1 MADNIKG
8 ITIQIGGDVQPL
20 NQALAEAAR
29 NATAY
34 GKKLGEINQKLKL
47 EPKNVELLTEKH
59 NLLTEALATN
69 EQQLAGVR
77 EAIANTLN
85 GKFGKATEEQ
95 LDALRRMEANL
106 VTEGE
111 NLNVELE
118 NTNKAMA
125 SLGEESDD
133 AGDSM
138 EDMSEDAEDAS
149 ENIDKVGESAE
160 SASMSLGDVAKLA
173 TLFGAIATGAAK
185 LIDSGKLGEVAK
197 NIGIT
202 LPDAYSELKESID
215 ETHKSTGKLLD
226 QIKQS
231 KRDTQTQSQLI
242 GIQASE
248 VEKLNKQLQEEI
260 RNGKTNTTTRQR
272 LKQQVDLLN
281 TSLGEEVI
289 QLNEENG
296 LISTNGNYWQQ
307 KVEQTKAYVLMQ
319 ADLENMQN
327 LWVQEAQIQ
336 ADLDAVN
343 EKIANGERGIGTSLE
358 YKRHQLELDL
368 AAVQEQTR
376 NAEENYQKQA
386 DAYTELGDTEVQVN
400 TYVLQQ
406 MEERRKKSAEINKQI
421 YDDQAN
427 YNKKRVD
434 DATETEKKIKG
445 ESELTLEERIQNM
458 IDNQKAI
465 EDYETNIQK
474 LLDHAYEIQDEKERE
489 RWLLTIQSLQDR
501 NAKTMDT
508 AEQLVEDLEQ
518 KGGEGAQR
526 YVDAFN
532 DGLKEGHIDQVFTNA
547 FGKIVTLATQYG
559 QRLKKA
565 LTITFDVKTGQ
576 TSTSRGNIKVTAFAQ
591 GGIVT
596 KPTNALV
603 GEAGPEAIIP
613 LDRLGDIIRSALASN
628 RPTGGDYTMNVYPQ
642 SMSPSEQETLF
653 DKFDQRFGASTSR
666 RNI

>member
-47 EPKNVELLTEKH
+47 DPKNVELLTQKH

-69 EQQLAGVR
+69 KEQLAGVR

-118 NTNKAMA
+118 NTNRAMD

-149 ENIDKVGESAE
+149 ENIDKVGEAAE
-160 SASMSLGDVAKLA
+160 EASISLGDVAKLA

-185 LIDSGKLGEVAK
+185 LIDSGELGKVAK

-226 QIKQS
+226 QVKQS

-242 GIQASE
+242 GIQATE

-260 RNGKTNTTTRQR
+260 QNGQTNTTTRQR

-336 ADLDAVN
+336 ADLDAIN
-343 EKIANGERGIGTSLE
+343 QKIANGERGIGTSLE

-427 YNKKRVD
+427 YNKKRVN
-434 DATETEKKIKG
+434 DATETEKKIKAKTDI
-445 ESELTLEERIQNM
+445 SLKDRIQNM

-474 LLDHAYEIQDEKERE
+474 LIDHANSIQDEHERE
-489 RWLLTIQSLQDR
+489 RWLLMIQSLQDR
-501 NAKTMDT
+501 NEVTMGT
-508 AEQLVEDLEQ
+508 AQQLVEDLDEY
-518 KGGEGAQR
+518 GGKGAQA

-532 DGLKEGHIDQVFTNA
+532 DGIEDGHIDRVFTNA
-547 FGKIVTLATQYG
+547 FGKVVTMATQYG
-559 QRLKKA
+559 NRLKKA

-628 RPTGGDYTMNVYPQ
+628 RPTGGSYTMNVYPRDMTGAQ
-642 SMSPSEQETLF
+642 QDALLN
-653 DKFDQRFGASTSR
+653 KFNRMLGGMTPRES
-666 RNI
+666 I

>member
-47 EPKNVELLTEKH
+47 DPKNVELLTEKH
-59 NLLTEALATN
+59 NLLTEAIATN
-69 EQQLAGVR
+69 KEQLAGVR

-138 EDMSEDAEDAS
+138 EDMSEDAEGAS
-149 ENIDKVGESAE
+149 ENVKKVGEAAE
-160 SASMSLGDVAKLA
+160 DASISLGDVAKLA

-185 LIDSGKLGEVAK
+185 LIDSGKMGEVAK
-197 NIGIT
+197 QIGIT
-202 LPDAYSELKESID
+202 LPDAYTELKESID

-226 QIKQS
+226 QVKQS

-260 RNGKTNTTTRQR
+260 RNGQTNTTTRQR

-281 TSLGEEVI
+281 GSLGEEVI
-289 QLNEENG
+289 KLNEENG

-368 AAVQEQTR
+368 IAVQEQTR

-400 TYVLQQ
+400 SYVLQQ

-421 YDDQAN
+421 YDDQVN

-434 DATETEKKIKG
+434 DATETEKKIKANTDI
-445 ESELTLEERIQNM
+445 SLQDRIQNM

-474 LLDHAYEIQDEKERE
+474 LIDHANTIQDEHERE
-489 RWLLTIQSLQDR
+489 RWLLMIKSLQER
-501 NAKTMDT
+501 NEVTMGT
-508 AEQLVEDLEQ
+508 AQQLVEDLD
-518 KGGEGAQR
+518 KYGGEGAQA

-532 DGLKEGHIDQVFTNA
+532 DGIKEGHIDQVFTNA
-547 FGKIVTLATQYG
+547 FGKVVTLATQYG

-576 TSTSRGNIKVTAFAQ
+576 TSTSRGNITVTAFAQ

>member
-34 GKKLGEINQKLKL
+34 GRKLGEINQKLKL
-47 EPKNVELLTEKH
+47 DPKNVELLTEKH

-185 LIDSGKLGEVAK
+185 LIDSGKMGEVAK
-197 NIGIT
+197 QIGIT
-202 LPDAYSELKESID
+202 LPDAYTELKESID

-226 QIKQS
+226 QINQS

-242 GIQASE
+242 GIQATE

-260 RNGKTNTTTRQR
+260 RNGQTNTTTRQR

-281 TSLGEEVI
+281 GSLGEEVI
-289 QLNEENG
+289 KLNEENG

-307 KVEQTKAYVLMQ
+307 KVEQAKAYVLMQ

-336 ADLDAVN
+336 AELDAVN

-386 DAYTELGDTEVQVN
+386 DAYTELGDTEGQVN
-400 TYVLQQ
+400 SYVLQQ
-406 MEERRKKSAEINKQI
+406 MEERRKKQADIQKQI
-421 YDDQAN
+421 YDDQVN

-434 DATETEKKIKG
+434 DATETEKKITAKTDI
-445 ESELTLEERIQNM
+445 SLQDRIQNM
-458 IDNQKAI
+458 RDNQKAI

-474 LLDHAYEIQDEKERE
+474 LIDHANSIQDEHERE
-489 RWLLTIQSLQDR
+489 RWLLMIKSLQNR
-501 NAKTMDT
+501 NEVTMGT
-508 AEQLVEDLEQ
+508 AQQLVEDLDEY
-518 KGGEGAQR
+518 GGKGAQA

-532 DGLKEGHIDQVFTNA
+532 DGIKEGHIDQVFTNA
-547 FGKIVTLATQYG
+547 FGKVVTLASQYG

-565 LTITFDVKTGQ
+565 LTITYDVKTGQ
-576 TSTSRGNIKVTAFAQ
+576 TSASRGNIKVTAFAQ

-613 LDRLGDIIRSALASN
+613 LDRLGDVIRSALASN
-628 RPTGGDYTMNVYPQ
+628 RPTGGNYTMNVYPRDMTGAQ
-642 SMSPSEQETLF
+642 QDALLN
-653 DKFDQRFGASTSR
+653 KFNRMLGGMTPRES
-666 RNI
+666 I

>member
-1 MADNIKG
+1 MADQIKG

-47 EPKNVELLTEKH
+47 DPKNVELLTEKH

-133 AGDSM
+133 AGESM
-138 EDMSEDAEDAS
+138 EDMSEDAEGAS
-149 ENIDKVGESAE
+149 ENVKKVGEAAE
-160 SASMSLGDVAKLA
+160 EASISLGDVAKLA

-185 LIDSGKLGEVAK
+185 LIDSGELGKVAK

-226 QIKQS
+226 QVKQS

-242 GIQASE
+242 GIQAAE

-260 RNGKTNTTTRQR
+260 QNGQTNTTTRQR

-336 ADLDAVN
+336 ADLDAIN
-343 EKIANGERGIGTSLE
+343 QKIANGERGIGTSLE

-400 TYVLQQ
+400 SYVLQQ

-427 YNKKRVD
+427 YNKKRVN
-434 DATETEKKIKG
+434 DATETEKKIKAKTDI
-445 ESELTLEERIQNM
+445 SLQDRIQNM

-474 LLDHAYEIQDEKERE
+474 LIDHANSIQDEHERE
-489 RWLLTIQSLQDR
+489 RWLLMIKSLQDR
-501 NAKTMDT
+501 NEVTMGT
-508 AEQLVEDLEQ
+508 AQQLVEDLD
-518 KGGEGAQR
+518 KYGGEGAQA

-532 DGLKEGHIDQVFTNA
+532 DGIKEGHIDQVFTNA
-547 FGKIVTLATQYG
+547 FGKVVTLATQYG
-559 QRLKKA
+559 NRLKKA

-628 RPTGGDYTMNVYPQ
+628 RPTGGSYTMNVYPRDMTGAQ
-642 SMSPSEQETLF
+642 QDALLN
-653 DKFDQRFGASTSR
+653 KFNRMLGGMTPRKS
-666 RNI
+666 I

>member
-47 EPKNVELLTEKH
+47 DPKNVELLTEKH
-59 NLLTEALATN
+59 NLLTEAIATN
-69 EQQLAGVR
+69 KEQLAGVR

-138 EDMSEDAEDAS
+138 EDMSEDAAGASENVKKVGEAAEDAS
-149 ENIDKVGESAE
+149 I
-160 SASMSLGDVAKLA
+160 SLGDVAKLA

-185 LIDSGKLGEVAK
+185 LIDSGKMGEVAK
-197 NIGIT
+197 QIGIT
-202 LPDAYSELKESID
+202 LPDAYTELKESID

-226 QIKQS
+226 QVKQS

-242 GIQASE
+242 GIQAAE

-260 RNGKTNTTTRQR
+260 QNGQTNTTTRQR

-336 ADLDAVN
+336 ADLDAIN
-343 EKIANGERGIGTSLE
+343 QKIANGERGIGTSLE

-427 YNKKRVD
+427 YNKKRVN
-434 DATETEKKIKG
+434 DATETEKKIKANTDI
-445 ESELTLEERIQNM
+445 SLKDRIQNM

-474 LLDHAYEIQDEKERE
+474 LIDHANSIQDEHERE
-489 RWLLTIQSLQDR
+489 RWLLMIQSLQDR
-501 NAKTMDT
+501 NEVTMGT
-508 AEQLVEDLEQ
+508 AQQLVEDLD
-518 KGGEGAQR
+518 KYGGEAAEA

-532 DGLKEGHIDQVFTNA
+532 DGIKEGHMDQVFTNA
-547 FGKIVTLATQYG
+547 FGKVVTLSEQYG
-559 QRLKKA
+559 NRIKKA
-565 LTITFDVKTGQ
+565 LTISFDVKTGQ
-576 TSTSRGNIKVTAFAQ
+576 TSTNRGNIKITAFAQ

-596 KPTNALV
+596 RPTNALV

-613 LDRLGDIIRSALASN
+613 LDRLGDIIQDALADN
-628 RPTGGDYTMNVYPQ
+628 RPTGGNYTMNVYPKD
-642 SMSPSEQETLF
+642 MSAGQQEELLN
-653 DKFDQRFGASTSR
+653 RFNNMLGGMTSR
-666 RNI
+666 RSI

>member
-47 EPKNVELLTEKH
+47 DPKNVELLTEKH
-59 NLLTEALATN
+59 NLLTEAIATN
-69 EQQLAGVR
+69 KEQLAGVR
-77 EAIANTLN
+77 EAMANTLN

-95 LDALRRMEANL
+95 MASLYRMEANL

-118 NTNKAMA
+118 NTDRAMA
-125 SLGEESDD
+125 SLGEESDS

-138 EDMSEDAEDAS
+138 EDMSEDAAGASENVEKVGEAAEDAS
-149 ENIDKVGESAE
+149 I
-160 SASMSLGDVAKLA
+160 SLGDVAKLA

-185 LIDSGKLGEVAK
+185 LIDSGELGKVAE

-215 ETHKSTGKLLD
+215 ETHKSTSKLVD
-226 QIKQS
+226 QVKQS
-231 KRDTQTQSQLI
+231 KRDTQAQSQLI
-242 GIQASE
+242 GIQATE

-260 RNGKTNTTTRQR
+260 QNGQTNTTTRQR

-307 KVEQTKAYVLMQ
+307 KVEQAKAYVLMQ

-406 MEERRKKSAEINKQI
+406 MEERRKKSAEINKKI

-434 DATETEKKIKG
+434 DATETEKKIKAKTDI
-445 ESELTLEERIQNM
+445 SLQDRIQNM

-474 LLDHAYEIQDEKERE
+474 LIDHANSIQDEHERE
-489 RWLLTIQSLQDR
+489 RWLLMIKSLQNR
-501 NAKTMDT
+501 NEVTMGT
-508 AEQLVEDLEQ
+508 AQQLVEDLD
-518 KGGEGAQR
+518 KYGGKGAQA

-532 DGLKEGHIDQVFTNA
+532 EGIKDGHIDQVFTNA
-547 FGKIVTLATQYG
+547 FGKVVTLASQYG
-559 QRLKKA
+559 NRLKKA

-576 TSTSRGNIKVTAFAQ
+576 TSTSRGNIKVTTFAQ

-628 RPTGGDYTMNVYPQ
+628 RPTGGSYTMNVYPRDMTGAQ
-642 SMSPSEQETLF
+642 QDALLN
-653 DKFDQRFGASTSR
+653 KFNRMLGGMTPRES
-666 RNI
+666 I

>member
-47 EPKNVELLTEKH
+47 DPKNVELLTEKH
-59 NLLTEALATN
+59 NLLTEAIATN
-69 EQQLAGVR
+69 KEQLAGVR

-118 NTNKAMA
+118 NTNRTMA

-138 EDMSEDAEDAS
+138 EDMSEDAAGASENVKKVGEAAEDAS
-149 ENIDKVGESAE
+149 I
-160 SASMSLGDVAKLA
+160 SLGDVAKLA

-185 LIDSGKLGEVAK
+185 LIDSGKMGEVAK
-197 NIGIT
+197 QIGIT
-202 LPDAYSELKESID
+202 LPDAYTELKESID

-242 GIQASE
+242 GIQATE

-260 RNGKTNTTTRQR
+260 QNGQTNTTTRQR

-400 TYVLQQ
+400 SYVLQQ
-406 MEERRKKSAEINKQI
+406 MEERRKKQADIQKQI
-421 YDDQAN
+421 YDDQVN
-427 YNKKRVD
+427 YNKKRVN
-434 DATETEKKIKG
+434 DATETEKKIKANTDI
-445 ESELTLEERIQNM
+445 SLADRIQNM
-458 IDNQKAI
+458 RDNQKAI

-474 LLDHAYEIQDEKERE
+474 LIDHANSIQDEHERQ
-489 RWLLTIQSLQDR
+489 RWLKAIQSLQER
-501 NAKTMDT
+501 NADTMGIAQQMVEGLD
-508 AEQLVEDLEQ
+508 EQ
-518 KGGEGAQR
+518 GEKGAQA

-532 DGLKEGHIDQVFTNA
+532 DGIKEGHMDRVFVDA
-547 FGKIVTLATQYG
+547 FGKIVTMATQYG
-559 QRLKKA
+559 NRLKKA

-613 LDRLGDIIRSALASN
+613 LDRLGDVIRSALASN
-628 RPTGGDYTMNVYPQ
+628 RPTGGNYTMNVYPRDMTGAQ
-642 SMSPSEQETLF
+642 QDALLN
-653 DKFDQRFGASTSR
+653 KFNRMLGGMTPRES
-666 RNI
+666 I

>member
-34 GKKLGEINQKLKL
+34 GRKLGEINQKLKL
-47 EPKNVELLTEKH
+47 DPKNVELLTQKH

-69 EQQLAGVR
+69 KEQLAGVR

-118 NTNKAMA
+118 NTNRAMD

-149 ENIDKVGESAE
+149 ENIDKVGEAAE
-160 SASMSLGDVAKLA
+160 EASISLGDVAKLA

-185 LIDSGKLGEVAK
+185 LIDSGELGKVAK

-226 QIKQS
+226 QVKQS

-242 GIQASE
+242 GIQAAE

-260 RNGKTNTTTRQR
+260 RNGQTNTTTRQR

-336 ADLDAVN
+336 ADLDAIN
-343 EKIANGERGIGTSLE
+343 QKIANGERGIGTSLE

-427 YNKKRVD
+427 YNKKRVN
-434 DATETEKKIKG
+434 DATETEKKIKANTDI
-445 ESELTLEERIQNM
+445 SLKDRIQNM

-474 LLDHAYEIQDEKERE
+474 LIDHANSIQDEHERE
-489 RWLLTIQSLQDR
+489 RWLLMIQSLQDR
-501 NAKTMDT
+501 NEVTMGT
-508 AEQLVEDLEQ
+508 AQQLVEDLDEY
-518 KGGEGAQR
+518 GGKGAQA

-532 DGLKEGHIDQVFTNA
+532 DGIEDGHIDRVFTNA
-547 FGKIVTLATQYG
+547 FGKVVTMATQYG
-559 QRLKKA
+559 NRLKKA

-613 LDRLGDIIRSALASN
+613 LDRLGDVIRSALASN
-628 RPTGGDYTMNVYPQ
+628 RPTGGNYTMNVYPRDMTGAQ
-642 SMSPSEQETLF
+642 QDALLN
-653 DKFDQRFGASTSR
+653 KFNRMLGGMTPRES
-666 RNI
+666 I

>member
-47 EPKNVELLTEKH
+47 DPKNVELLTEKH

-173 TLFGAIATGAAK
+173 TLFGAIATGASK

-242 GIQASE
+242 GIQATE

-260 RNGKTNTTTRQR
+260 QNGQTNTTTRQR

-281 TSLGEEVI
+281 GSLGEEVI

-386 DAYTELGDTEVQVN
+386 DAYTALGDTEAQVN
-400 TYVLQQ
+400 SDVLQQ
-406 MEERRKKSAEINKQI
+406 MEERRQKQAEIEKQI

-434 DATETEKKIKG
+434 DATETEKKIKANTDI
-445 ESELTLEERIQNM
+445 SLEHRIQNM
-458 IDNQKAI
+458 RDNQKAI

-474 LLDHAYEIQDEKERE
+474 LIDHANSIQDEHERE
-489 RWLLTIQSLQDR
+489 RWLKAIQSLQER
-501 NAKTMDT
+501 NADTMGI
-508 AEQLVEDLEQ
+508 AQQMVESLDE
-518 KGGEGAQR
+518 KGGKGAQA

-547 FGKIVTLATQYG
+547 FGKVVTLATQYG
-559 QRLKKA
+559 QRMKKA
-565 LTITFDVKTGQ
+565 LTTTFDVKTGQ
-576 TSTSRGNIKVTAFAQ
+576 TSTSRGYIKVTPFAQ

-628 RPTGGDYTMNVYPQ
+628 RPTGGSYTMNVYPRDMTGAQ
-642 SMSPSEQETLF
+642 QDALLN
-653 DKFDQRFGASTSR
+653 KFNRMLGGMTPRES
-666 RNI
+666 I

>member
-1 MADNIKG
+1 MADQIKG

-47 EPKNVELLTEKH
+47 DPKNVELLTEKH

-149 ENIDKVGESAE
+149 ENIDKVGDAAE

-173 TLFGAIATGAAK
+173 TLFGAIATGASK

-215 ETHKSTGKLLD
+215 ETHKSTGRLLD
-226 QIKQS
+226 QVKQS

-242 GIQASE
+242 GIQATE

-260 RNGKTNTTTRQR
+260 RNGQTNTTTRQR

-336 ADLDAVN
+336 ADLDAIN
-343 EKIANGERGIGTSLE
+343 QKIANGERGIGTSLE

-400 TYVLQQ
+400 SYVLQQ
-406 MEERRKKSAEINKQI
+406 MEERRKKSAEINKKI

-434 DATETEKKIKG
+434 DATETEKKIKANTDI
-445 ESELTLEERIQNM
+445 SLQDRIQNM
-458 IDNQKAI
+458 RDNQKAI

-474 LLDHAYEIQDEKERE
+474 LIDHANSIQDEHERE
-489 RWLLTIQSLQDR
+489 RWLKAIQSLQER
-501 NAKTMDT
+501 NADTMGI
-508 AEQLVEDLEQ
+508 AQQMVEDLDEQ
-518 KGGEGAQR
+518 GGKGAQA

-532 DGLKEGHIDQVFTNA
+532 DGIKEGHIDQVFTNA
-547 FGKIVTLATQYG
+547 FGKVVTIASQYG

-628 RPTGGDYTMNVYPQ
+628 RPTGGSYTMNVYPRDMTGAQ
-642 SMSPSEQETLF
+642 QDALLN
-653 DKFDQRFGASTSR
+653 KFNRMLGGMTPRES
-666 RNI
+666 I

>member
-1 MADNIKG
+1 MADQIKG

-47 EPKNVELLTEKH
+47 DPKNVELLTQKH

-69 EQQLAGVR
+69 KEQLAGVR

-118 NTNKAMA
+118 NTNRAMD

-149 ENIDKVGESAE
+149 ENIDKVGEAAE
-160 SASMSLGDVAKLA
+160 EASISLGDVAKLA

-185 LIDSGKLGEVAK
+185 LIDSGELGKVAK

-226 QIKQS
+226 QVKQS

-242 GIQASE
+242 GIQATE
-248 VEKLNKQLQEEI
+248 IEKLNKQLQEEI
-260 RNGKTNTTTRQR
+260 QNGQTNTTTRQR

-336 ADLDAVN
+336 ADLDAIN
-343 EKIANGERGIGTSLE
+343 QKIANGERGIGTSLE

-427 YNKKRVD
+427 YNKKRVN
-434 DATETEKKIKG
+434 DATETEKKIKANTDI
-445 ESELTLEERIQNM
+445 SLADRIQNM
-458 IDNQKAI
+458 RDNQKAI

-474 LLDHAYEIQDEKERE
+474 LIDHANSIQDEHERE
-489 RWLLTIQSLQDR
+489 RWLKAIQSLQER
-501 NAKTMDT
+501 NADTMGI
-508 AEQLVEDLEQ
+508 AQQMVEDLDEQ
-518 KGGEGAQR
+518 GGKGAQA

-532 DGLKEGHIDQVFTNA
+532 DGIKEGHIDQVFTNA
-547 FGKIVTLATQYG
+547 FGKVVTMATQYG
-559 QRLKKA
+559 NRLKKA

-628 RPTGGDYTMNVYPQ
+628 RPTGGSYTMNVYPRDMTGAQ
-642 SMSPSEQETLF
+642 QDALLN
-653 DKFDQRFGASTSR
+653 KFNRMLGGMTPRES
-666 RNI
+666 I

>member
-1 MADNIKG
+1 MADQIKG

-34 GKKLGEINQKLKL
+34 GRKLGEINQKLKL
-47 EPKNVELLTEKH
+47 DPKNVELLTQKH

-69 EQQLAGVR
+69 KEQLAGVR

-118 NTNKAMA
+118 NTNRAMA

-138 EDMSEDAEDAS
+138 EGMSEDAEGAS
-149 ENIDKVGESAE
+149 ENVKKVGEAAE
-160 SASMSLGDVAKLA
+160 DASISLGDVAKLA

-185 LIDSGKLGEVAK
+185 LIDSGKMGEVAK
-197 NIGIT
+197 QIGIT
-202 LPDAYSELKESID
+202 LPDAYTELKESID

-226 QIKQS
+226 QVKQS

-242 GIQASE
+242 GIQAAE

-260 RNGKTNTTTRQR
+260 QNGQTNTTTRQR

-336 ADLDAVN
+336 ADLDAIN
-343 EKIANGERGIGTSLE
+343 QKIANGERGIGTSLE

-427 YNKKRVD
+427 YNKKRVN
-434 DATETEKKIKG
+434 DATETEKKIKANTDI
-445 ESELTLEERIQNM
+445 SLKDRIQNM

-474 LLDHAYEIQDEKERE
+474 LIDHANSIQDEHERE
-489 RWLLTIQSLQDR
+489 RWLLMIQSLQDR
-501 NAKTMDT
+501 NEVTMGT
-508 AEQLVEDLEQ
+508 AQQLVEDLDEY
-518 KGGEGAQR
+518 GGKGAQA

-532 DGLKEGHIDQVFTNA
+532 DGIEDGHIDRVFTNA
-547 FGKIVTLATQYG
+547 FGKVVTMATQYG
-559 QRLKKA
+559 NRLKKA

-613 LDRLGDIIRSALASN
+613 LDRLGDVIRSALASN
-628 RPTGGDYTMNVYPQ
+628 RPTGGSYTMNVYPRDMTGAQ
-642 SMSPSEQETLF
+642 QDALLN
-653 DKFDQRFGASTSR
+653 KFNRMLGGMTSR
-666 RNI
+666 ESI